1 MKRPLDDGYAATP
14 NIQVEAINQAI
25 AQHQNVIQMQSDAA
39 QVLGTVSGLVAALGG
54 GYPAEQLQAVASQV
68 HTLRA
73 IQENSTQALHTSCT
87 TLQNLLSHA
96 STQASQ
102 PLPLPWAG
110 APMQQLP
117 LGVASAPQQMQPQM
131 FAPPQQQMQM
141 QPPPQQQQ
149 QMQPQQQIP
158 YGTAPLMPQ
167 LPPMQQQLYG
177 DIDPFGPGAM
187 ASPPLPFVDPVRTA
201 GEKRK
206 TSLCNNFQSG
216 QRTCMVEW
224 FTVKLDRSRPC
235 GHPLLQKLACL
246 HRATRWAR

>member
-1 MKRPLDDGYAATP
+1 MIRFHALHDFRLLPVMFLVCLPSAPRSVGVERDHVGMKRPLETP
-14 NIQVEAINQAI
+14 NIQVEAVNQAI
-25 AQHQNVIQMQSDAA
+25 AQHQNIIQMQSDAA
-39 QVLGTVSGLVAALGG
+39 QVLGTVSRLVAALGG

-73 IQENSTQALHTSCT
+73 IQENSTQALHTSCA

-102 PLPLPWAG
+102 PQPLPLPWAG

-117 LGVASAPQQMQPQM
+117 GAAPPRQMQPQM
-131 FAPPQQQMQM
+131 FAPPQQQMQQM
-141 QPPPQQQQ
+141 Q
-149 QMQPQQQIP
+149 QMQPQQIP
-158 YGTAPLMPQ
+158 YGTAPLMQQ

-187 ASPPLPFVDPVRTA
+187 ASPPLPFVDPARTA

-216 QRTCMVEW
+216 QRACMVEW
-224 FTVKLDRSRPC
+224 SQCR
-235 GHPLLQKLACL
+235 
-246 HRATRWAR
+246 